1 MSSPTL
7 IGASIAV
14 FIVAALLYVQS
25 VEGFVSNVPA
35 DLNRATISRPNIYI
49 PAMHGPKPP
58 GIPGPTAT
66 PKEAMATK
74 NELAEL
80 DSKLTTW
87 LSAANQRELENPASL
102 SPHQRQQRVGYQA
115 RISTIRQQLG
125 TGLIVDKSKDV
136 SAEILRLRNENAGWQ
151 VYPMFTD
158 SSDFAP
164 HISPTAFLSPE
175 QYREFRGRML
185 AGLRGLQEYPQAEPL
200 ILVRQKQIEEID
212 SELRPVDAQGR
223 LPPIRVRAARDFLV
237 AMMQPTQPLP
247 SLISIDGIYEPNI
260 VANPLDI
267 IRQVQIMPNPPQCL
281 VALANYLST
290 GKASFSEVMHA
301 RSIVAE
307 HEYSGFGPSYR
318 QGTQGSHGLGNG
330 RPLEN
335 MVSRA
340 ATLCK
345 QVREAFPFDA
355 ESLGC
360 PKVMPAHEPAA
371 ETVIYTVC
379 QRIRETVPNVTPDQF
394 YCPRIPSEYFPRN

>member
-1 MSSPTL
+1 MSSLTL

-14 FIVAALLYVQS
+14 FCITALLYFQS
-25 VEGFVSNVPA
+25 IEGFETRIPA
-35 DLNRATISRPNIYI
+35 DLNRAPVSAPPSNTI
-49 PAMHGPKPP
+49 PAQTIQRPP

-66 PKEAMATK
+66 QKEAFATK

-102 SPHQRQQRVGYQA
+102 SPFQRQQRIGYQA

-125 TGLIVDKSKDV
+125 TGLIVDKSREV
-136 SAEILRLRNENAGWQ
+136 NAEILKLRNENAGWQ
-151 VYPMFTD
+151 IYPMFTD

-223 LPPIRVRAARDFLV
+223 LPPIRVRAARDFLT

-267 IRQVQIMPNPPQCL
+267 IRQVQSIPNPPQYL
-281 VALANYLST
+281 AALSKYLAT

-307 HEYSGFGPSYR
+307 HEYAGLGPEYSYR
-318 QGTQGSHGLGNG
+318 KGTQGRQLESMVG
-330 RPLEN
+330 R
-335 MVSRA
+335 
-340 ATLCK
+340 ATILCK
-345 QVREAFPFDA
+345 QVREAFPLDA
-355 ESLGC
+355 EALGC
-360 PKVMPAHEPAA
+360 PRVIPTNETSA

-379 QRIRETVPNVTPDQF
+379 QRIKETIPTVTPDQF
-394 YCPRIPSEYFPRN
+394 YCPRIPSENFPQAR

>member
-1 MSSPTL
+1 MSSPSL

-14 FIVAALLYVQS
+14 FIVAALLYFQS
-25 VEGFVSNVPA
+25 MEGFTSTVPA
-35 DLNRATISRPNIYI
+35 DLNTASISRPSVLL
-49 PAMHGPKPP
+49 PTMQGPKPP
-58 GIPGPTAT
+58 GIPGPTTT
-66 PKEAMATK
+66 PKEAIATK

-102 SPHQRQQRVGYQA
+102 SPFQRQQRIGYQS

-136 SAEILRLRNENAGWQ
+136 SAEILKLRNENAGWQ

-158 SSDFAP
+158 SSEFAP
-164 HISPTAFLSPE
+164 NMSPTAFLSSE
-175 QYREFRGRML
+175 QYKEFRGRML
-185 AGLRGLQEYPQAEPL
+185 AGLKGLQNYPQAEPL
-200 ILVRQKQIEEID
+200 ILVRQKQLEEID

-223 LPPIRVRAARDFLV
+223 LPPIRIRAARDFLV

-247 SLISIDGIYEPNI
+247 SLISIDGIYEPNL
-260 VANPLDI
+260 VANPLDV
-267 IRQVQIMPNPPQCL
+267 IRQVQTISNPPQYL

-290 GKASFSEVMHA
+290 GNATSSEVMHA
-301 RSIVAE
+301 RSMVAE
-307 HEYSGFGPSYR
+307 HEYSGCGPKHN
-318 QGTQGSHGLGNG
+318 QGSPWL
-330 RPLEN
+330 PPEN

-340 ATLCK
+340 NTLCK
-345 QVREAFPFDA
+345 QIHEAFPFDA

-360 PKVMPAHEPAA
+360 PKTMPVNEPAA
-371 ETVIYTVC
+371 ETLIYTVC
-379 QRIRETVPNVTPDQF
+379 QRIRETVPNVTPEQF